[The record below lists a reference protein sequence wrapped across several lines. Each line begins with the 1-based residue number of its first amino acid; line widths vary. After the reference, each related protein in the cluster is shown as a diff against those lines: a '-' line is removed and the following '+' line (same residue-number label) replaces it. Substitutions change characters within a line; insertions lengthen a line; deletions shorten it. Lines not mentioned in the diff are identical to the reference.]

1 MSGYRDQ
8 ALEKLRK
15 EAAAVTG
22 TKEKVMAPAVRAA
35 LENFVGQDEEFA
47 QAIVQGGTFSD
58 CMKKVAAGVGTSI
71 SDLDA
76 YRRAVQFYFPGA
88 EVRMQ
93 MTIDLIGE
101 AAQEKE
107 QEPEK
112 PAGIL
117 LDFTQFL

>member
-22 TKEKVMAPAVRAA
+22 SKEKVMEPAVRAA

-93 MTIDLIGE
+93 MTIDLVGE

-112 PAGIL
+112 QAGIL